1 MAHFE
6 KRSIEENTWF
16 PEICGVSFKDKL
28 YRFLGEVALDG
39 TELYTVFFVDDDHEE
54 QVTPE
59 TARIF
64 LSGLDDDSDTISVF
78 DRRDGLWFQF
88 MRLTLG
94 ENFGQIATLIQPW
107 STVTT
112 GLTPHPDVY
121 QRYVEQLT
129 KDTEAD
135 DLHVPDDWL

>member
-16 PEICGVSFKDKL
+16 PEIGGVSFKDKL
-28 YRFLGEVALDG
+28 YRFLGEIASDG
-39 TELYTVFFVDDDHEE
+39 TELYTARFVDDDHEE

-59 TARIF
+59 TSRIF

-88 MRLTLG
+88 MRLTIG
-94 ENFGQIATLIQPW
+94 ENFGQISALIQPW

-112 GLTPHPDVY
+112 GLTPHPEVY
-121 QRYVEQLT
+121 QRYLDQLT
-129 KDTEAD
+129 KDAEPD
-135 DLHVPDDWL
+135 DLFIPDDWN